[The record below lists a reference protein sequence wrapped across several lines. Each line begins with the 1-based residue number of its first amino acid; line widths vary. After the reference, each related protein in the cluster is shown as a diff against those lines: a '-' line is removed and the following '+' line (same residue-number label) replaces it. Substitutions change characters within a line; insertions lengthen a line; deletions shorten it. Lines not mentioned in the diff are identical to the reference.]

1 MFEDKYIELKRLKKN
16 NTIGSII
23 IILIVLISF
32 TSPILIPYYFHN
44 VLNYLEGSTMYIV
57 IAILVAV
64 VLIITVYIKLCSP
77 YNRLKSELTIEV
89 KNTILKSEM
98 NNAFNGSYKKEDSE
112 EFLKILE
119 ENKIGFSE
127 IIDVNDYF
135 SAKYNDINFQYAD
148 VRFYHHS
155 DDSIVTTFRGPIYVF
170 DTKNTIEG
178 DLYISKKDKLL
189 FSYYSEMDS
198 FIDTRENKDI
208 KPSNNV
214 LDDNISIKSNAHPNI
229 IEDTSF
235 QEIIKE
241 YMINNKYMFIYKGNK
256 LYILNY
262 NYVDAF
268 EIKIN
273 TKEDEQKAKE
283 HIVNNINAIKS
294 DLDNIIRYRERL
306 NIKEDTF

>member
-1 MFEDKYIELKRLKKN
+1 MGNPQKLHFTAYDFLYGFKGN
-16 NTIGSII
+16 DTIFINDVKLFQYNFFIGTKLRENIGESGSIG
-23 IILIVLISF
+23 
-32 TSPILIPYYFHN
+32 
-44 VLNYLEGSTMYIV
+44 LN
-57 IAILVAV
+57 
-64 VLIITVYIKLCSP
+64 
-77 YNRLKSELTIEV
+77 IEDPEV
-89 KNTILKSEM
+89 
-98 NNAFNGSYKKEDSE
+98 
-112 EFLKILE
+112 
-119 ENKIGFSE
+119 
-127 IIDVNDYF
+127 
-135 SAKYNDINFQYAD
+135 KYNDINFQYAD

-155 DDSIVTTFRGPIYVF
+155 DDSTVTTFRGPIYVF

-198 FIDTRENKDI
+198 FIDTIENKDI